1 MIFRQKMNEYL
12 CRSYIAGQILSDMS
26 LSRMRR
32 RLGQPSLSRQIKDSE
47 KNDRADIKETLLS
60 DEGSSNYKQWLK
72 K

>member
-1 MIFRQKMNEYL
+1 MNEYL

-32 RLGQPSLSRQIKDSE
+32 RLGEPPAGRTIPL
-47 KNDRADIKETLLS
+47 KEQAKLENSDMKEALLA
-60 DEGSSNYKQWLK
+60 DEGSLNYKQWLK